1 MADEIDPAAL
11 SNEELMNL
19 YARLKKEVAPTPPA
33 GLVDRGLAPFQ
44 GFNQAV
50 FTGLPGLPVD
60 TAANVIDLGK
70 AAYGVA
76 KRELPDFGLPPTTAA
91 DLPELTPREQVPGSS
106 AWIADLIRK
115 GGMGKAIDVNRPDD
129 AISRYLHAAG
139 MAAGS
144 AVGGYRN
151 AQGTIGSQ
159 LWGPAWR
166 WLAELGPAPYKPVPP
181 TPPPTPNLAVTGARD
196 VGMAGTSGA
205 ASQYA
210 AERFPDNPAMAV
222 AAGFAPQTVGWAV
235 PASIRGAARGGEEG
249 RVTMNERMQTLL
261 GAGISN
267 PSLGLASG
275 QRAPQALESMFSRT
289 PLSAGVMAKNAV
301 ATQAAMG
308 ERAGLLGDLSAVERG
323 PDIAGRGAQA
333 AIKDY
338 RQRQQDIEE
347 NMLNRAEQAII
358 PGSRF
363 PITNQQG
370 AYNTVTGAIP
380 GAPTSTAGRNA
391 EYGRL
396 NTVFQQHLTDAA
408 PIPGTPATPTRQVPS
423 GILDARGNPLMI
435 TIPGTPGTPSQ
446 PGGVPFAALRAFK
459 SRLGGVAYPAANE
472 LLTDQSTGAAK
483 AVLGGSKQ
491 DLMQAARDNDALLRM
506 SLGQTTP
513 PFAEP
518 RMARADKFYKETQRI
533 IEDVLDPIYKQTSGE
548 AAYGQISGT
557 ARQAGSVTR
566 QTMASLPKDV
576 RAKVAATVIDE
587 MSRATPGNQDATGNK
602 FSSQT
607 FLTNWN
613 KLKPEARDALFSAYP
628 NAKEVRQ
635 GLDDIAN
642 AAAMIKEK
650 GGVWANPSGS
660 GGAVG
665 QLALGAG
672 VGKAI
677 ISGSLKTLGSVFA
690 APVMTW
696 AGAKLFTN
704 PKFVNWAAQSTTIPD
719 SRIQQHLA
727 RLAVTSTTE
736 KDPETRKAMQD
747 LIEQIRP
754 Q

>member
-19 YARLKKEVAPTPPA
+19 YARLKKEVAPPAPPT
-33 GLVDRGLAPFQ
+33 VMDRVLAPFQ
-44 GFNQAV
+44 GVNQNV
-50 FTGLPGLPVD
+50 LGLVGLPVD

-70 AAYGVA
+70 AAYGAA
-76 KRELPDFGLPPTTAA
+76 KGALGGT
-91 DLPELTPREQVPGSS
+91 DLPELTPREQIPGSS
-106 AWIADLIRK
+106 AWIADLVRK
-115 GGMGKAIDVNRPDD
+115 AGGGGAIDVARPDD
-129 AISRYLHAAG
+129 PASRYLHAAG
-139 MAAGS
+139 AAVGS
-144 AVGGYRN
+144 AVGGFRTPG
-151 AQGTIGSQ
+151 GTIGSQ
-159 LWGPAWR
+159 VWNPLWRYA
-166 WLAELGPAPYKPVPP
+166 AELGQAPYKPVPP
-181 TPPPTPNLAVTGARD
+181 TPPPAPNLALGAARD
-196 VGMAGTSGA
+196 VGMAGTSGV

-249 RVTMNERMQTLL
+249 RLTMNERMQTLL
-261 GAGISN
+261 GAGITN

-275 QRAPQALESMFSRT
+275 QRFPQALESMFSRT
-289 PLSAGVMAKNAV
+289 PGSAGIMTDNAV
-301 ATQAAMG
+301 KTQAAMG
-308 ERAGLLGDLSAVERG
+308 ERAGLLGDLSAIDRG
-323 PDIAGRGAQA
+323 PDIAGRAAQT

-363 PITNQQG
+363 PITNQTG

-423 GILDARGNPLMI
+423 GILDARGNPIMI

-472 LLTDQSTGAAK
+472 LLIDQSTGAAK

-533 IEDVLDPIYKQTSGE
+533 IEDVLDPIYKQSSGE
-548 AAYGQISGT
+548 AAYGQIAGT

-587 MSRATPGNQDATGNK
+587 MSRATPGNQNAAGDK

-613 KLKPEARDALFSAYP
+613 KLQPEAKDALFSAYP
-628 NAKEVRQ
+628 NAQTVRK
-635 GLDDIAN
+635 GLDNI
-642 AAAMIKEK
+642 AAAAEMIKEK
-650 GGVWANPSGS
+650 GGVFANPSGTS
-660 GGAVG
+660 GAAA
-665 QLALGAG
+665 QLAMGAG
-672 VGKAI
+672 AGRAI
-677 ISGSLKTLGSVFA
+677 LSGSLKTLASVLV
-690 APVMTW
+690 APVLASNM
-696 AGAKLFTN
+696 GSRLMTN

-736 KDPETRKAMQD
+736 KDPEVRKAMQD
-747 LIEQIRP
+747 LVEQIRP